1 MKGAANITAAAAFL
15 LLLGLAGGVEN
26 GSLALWPGFLMM
38 ALCLAVFGISI
49 VRINRREQTKMDTVQ
64 KMERYVERSRVF
76 DHGHGMTQTEWVALI
91 AKAEGG
97 TSNICQAVSLWM
109 LADHLRT
116 AKEAVQRD
124 TARLYQER
132 RRAQ

>member
-26 GSLALWPGFLMM
+26 GSLALWPGVLMM

-49 VRINRREQTKMDTVQ
+49 ANMNRKEQTKMDTVQ

-76 DHGHGMTQTEWVALI
+76 DHGHGMTQTEWMALI

-97 TSNICQAVSLWM
+97 TSNICQAVSL
-109 LADHLRT
+109 AYNYGR
-116 AKEAVQRD
+116 AKGYREAQRRFCP
-124 TARLYQER
+124 TER
-132 RRAQ
+132 RG

>member
-1 MKGAANITAAAAFL
+1 MKGAANITAAPAFL

-38 ALCLAVFGISI
+38 ALCLAVLGISI
-49 VRINRREQTKMDTVQ
+49 ANMNRKEQTKMDTVQ

-76 DHGHGMTQTEWVALI
+76 DHGHGMTQTEWMALI

-97 TSNICQAVSLWM
+97 TSNICQAVSL
-109 LADHLRT
+109 AYNYGR
-116 AKEAVQRD
+116 AKGYREAQRRFCP
-124 TARLYQER
+124 TER
-132 RRAQ
+132 RG

>member
-15 LLLGLAGGVEN
+15 LLVGVAGGVEN
-26 GSLALWPGFLMM
+26 GSLGLWPGIFLM

-49 VRINRREQTKMDTVQ
+49 ANMNRKEQTKMDTVQ

-91 AKAEGG
+91 GRAEGG
-97 TSNICQAVSLWM
+97 TNNICQAVSL
-109 LADHLRT
+109 AYNYGRAKGYREAQGRFCT
-116 AKEAVQRD
+116 A
-124 TARLYQER
+124 ER
-132 RRAQ
+132 RG